1 MNFSKINCVK
11 FFEIIKFLRFIG
23 LILPNFCR
31 LLNLIFNDHLLILI
45 YLDKYIDLKFI
56 FFQALE
62 LKILDI

>member
-45 YLDKYIDLKFI
+45 YLDKYVTYTKQF
-56 FFQALE
+56 
-62 LKILDI
+62 KINPSSPPRS